1 MKPPSLAKVKSS
13 RPVDVVP
20 EGWFTRLDLEKA
32 WGLSTARTSNLINNA
47 VQSGMAEH
55 RTFRIQA
62 GLRGLYP
69 TQHYRFKEAKG

>member
-1 MKPPSLAKVKSS
+1 MKPPSLAIVKSS
-13 RPVDVVP
+13 LKVDIVP
-20 EGWFTRLDLEKA
+20 EGWYTRRDLEEA
-32 WGLSTARTSNLINNA
+32 WGLSTTRTSNLINKA